1 MDHVRKIQEIVDE
14 HKEQLPT
21 GVVTDVM
28 EQCQKAYNALPN
40 LYKLTWTVV
49 TSHAHVID
57 MEDEPG
63 FAEVELSPK
72 TQTLIVEAVDCHP
85 DDENG
90 CTISCMAMP
99 NRGLILKSWVKD
111 SMPLV
116 MTNHDRRDDVT
127 IIHSIVPYD
136 QHKRAR
142 EE

>member
-1 MDHVRKIQEIVDE
+1 
-14 HKEQLPT
+14 
-21 GVVTDVM
+21 
-28 EQCQKAYNALPN
+28 
-40 LYKLTWTVV
+40 
-49 TSHAHVID
+49 

-63 FAEVELSPK
+63 FAKVELSPT
-72 TQTLIVEAVDCHP
+72 TQTLIVEAVDGRP
-85 DDENG
+85 DDEYG
-90 CTISCMAMP
+90 CTIPCMAMP

-116 MTNHDRRDDVT
+116 MTNQDYVT